1 MLIQGSMIQGSM
13 LIGKTA
19 TIQIN
24 TNRAGDPIALIN
36 DQYTFKIC
44 FLNVYI
50 HEVKI
55 YENIFPD
62 YLLLCVLTQVKT
74 YGLTD

>member
-44 FLNVYI
+44 FLNVYL

-55 YENIFPD
+55 Y
-62 YLLLCVLTQVKT
+62 YLLLCVLTQIKT